1 MSPPTGESALTPTR
15 APHLTIRPSSGWRAL
30 DLREL
35 WHFRDLLLTL
45 AGRDLK
51 VRYKQT
57 ALGVAWVILQPLIA
71 AGIFA
76 FVFGGVAGLDAP
88 GEVPYFLFSF
98 VGLLGWNAFSS
109 TLSRASAAMVGNE
122 HLVSKVYFPRLI
134 LPLSTVFAALIDFA
148 VAFGMLLV
156 LLLIFWGLPA
166 VNFLLMPVVLLLLLM
181 LSLGIG
187 ICATALA
194 VSYRD
199 VGYIIPVFIQF
210 LLYASPVAYA
220 LQEVPEQYRAIY
232 SLNPLAPLLEA
243 FRWSLLGVGELE
255 WGYLAYAAAM
265 AGLAFAV
272 GAFVFKRME
281 RKFADVI

>member
-1 MSPPTGESALTPTR
+1 M
-15 APHLTIRPSSGWRAL
+15 
-30 DLREL
+30 
-35 WHFRDLLLTL
+35 FRDLLLSL

-57 ALGVAWVILQPLIA
+57 ALGVTWVILQPLIA

-76 FVFGGVAGLDAP
+76 FVFGGVAKLEAP
-88 GEVPYFLFSF
+88 GAVPYFLFSF
-98 VGLLGWNAFSS
+98 VGLLAWNAFSGS
-109 TLSRASAAMVGNE
+109 LNRASGAMLGNE

-134 LPLSTVFAALIDFA
+134 LPISTLFAALIDFA
-148 VAFGMLLV
+148 VALGMLGVLLV
-156 LLLIFWGLPA
+156 LFWKLPT
-166 VNFLLMPVVLLLLLM
+166 VSVLLMPLLLLLM
-181 LSLGIG
+181 LMLALGIG
-187 ICATALA
+187 FAATALA

-199 VGYIIPVFIQF
+199 IGYIVPVALQF

-232 SLNPLAPLLEA
+232 LLNPLAPLLEA
-243 FRWSLLGVGELE
+243 FRWSVLGVGEVL
-255 WGYLAYAAAM
+255 WGYLAYAAAVSVLTF
-265 AGLAFAV
+265 GL